1 MPSTQEDR
9 TALVARLAVLGQIDA
24 TQTALFQ
31 QRAAA
36 HYGLGITEMKALDVL
51 VREGPQTAGALA
63 VALNLTSGAV
73 TGVVDR
79 LERRGMARRSRDPSD
94 RRRVVVEADLQAL
107 AGGPNIYLAIGQAF
121 AELYGGYTV
130 EELEFLVRHLEASV
144 EITRQQTDLL
154 GGPATG

>member
-1 MPSTQEDR
+1 VPSTQEDR

-51 VREGPQTAGALA
+51 VREGPHTAGGLA